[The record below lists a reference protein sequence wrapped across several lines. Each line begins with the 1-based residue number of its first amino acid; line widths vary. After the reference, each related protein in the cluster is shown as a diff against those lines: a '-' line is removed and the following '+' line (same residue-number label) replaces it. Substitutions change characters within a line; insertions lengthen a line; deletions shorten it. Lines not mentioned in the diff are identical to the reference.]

1 MVVDNNI
8 LLLSLPIPLS
18 THLLS
23 LNIQVDTHHIQ
34 VRSLNMQVVLNSHS
48 LVMLSS
54 HSLRT
59 LNSRLYM
66 ANSLRTL
73 NNSRNMGSSSHNM
86 GNKHN
91 DEVAIPTVACE
102 CKGRRVQWRKE
113 GL

>member
-1 MVVDNNI
+1 MLSVILRKDIAVLVDSSI
-8 LLLSLPIPLS
+8 LSRNLPILLS
-18 THLLS
+18 THLHS

-34 VRSLNMQVVLNSHS
+34 VRSLNMQVVLSSHS

-73 NNSRNMGSSSHNM
+73 NNSRNMG
-86 GNKHN
+86 NKRN
-91 DEVAIPTVACE
+91 DEVAIPTAACD
-102 CKGRRVQWRKE
+102 CKGE
-113 GL
+113 